1 MAIRGRQSASTA
13 TLWAGKQSLHAHFRK
28 TALVSPSLLY
38 PIIRS
43 LDKYYPLAGPST
55 SLRYAQ
61 GERTTT
67 ARAERSCDSSGV
79 EACEKTDSHQ
89 QESV

>member
-1 MAIRGRQSASTA
+1 MT
-13 TLWAGKQSLHAHFRK
+13 
-28 TALVSPSLLY
+28 
-38 PIIRS
+38 
-43 LDKYYPLAGPST
+43 DPST

-79 EACEKTDSHQ
+79 EAYENG
-89 QESV
+89 